1 MARHALHLVPDVDP
15 ATTVVMTEDL
25 ERAIRNVVELADDL
39 DAGIE
44 AAVHRL
50 WADSRAGAINE
61 LNRLGLRVQRLRD
74 DYAALV
80 GDEHLPPA
88 PRRLS

>member
-1 MARHALHLVPDVDP
+1 MARPALRLVPNAEP
-15 ATTVVMTEDL
+15 ATTVVLTADL
-25 ERAIRNVVELADDL
+25 ERAIHNVASLADDL
-39 DAGIE
+39 DAGID

-50 WADSRAGAINE
+50 WADSRAAAINE

-80 GDEHLPPA
+80 GDDHLPPA
-88 PRRLS
+88 PRRIV